1 MYLPSLGVMHRV
13 HVALHLPVAHIDN
26 ITRPIAICN
35 DNYKFAAN
43 SDSILQEFA
52 IDSKVKVTS
61 HPEVMRKLHT

>member
-1 MYLPSLGVMHRV
+1 MYRPRHHICLILPSLGVMHRV

-43 SDSILQEFA
+43 SDSIL
-52 IDSKVKVTS
+52 
-61 HPEVMRKLHT
+61 